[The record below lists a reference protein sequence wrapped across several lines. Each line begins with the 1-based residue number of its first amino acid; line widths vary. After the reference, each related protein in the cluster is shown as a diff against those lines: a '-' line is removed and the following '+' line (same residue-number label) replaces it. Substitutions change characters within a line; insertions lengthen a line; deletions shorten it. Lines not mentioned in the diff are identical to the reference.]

1 MHLAPRYGTSVKRH
15 AVRVAVLLLS
25 ATIAWGC
32 AKPPPPPP
40 PPPKPNVLGI
50 NVSVAAD
57 SNPDGQSR
65 PSPLVVRLYEL
76 KASAQFDT
84 LDFISLHDKDQSLL
98 ASDIVARDE
107 WVMQPGQS
115 LKLNR
120 KLNPDT
126 KVVAAMA
133 SFRDLERSTWRAT
146 LPVTPLTDQ
155 TVQVLIAGR
164 AVRLSRP

>member
-76 KASAQFDT
+76 KAAAQFDT
-84 LDFISLHDKDQSLL
+84 LDFISLQDKDQSLL

-115 LKLNR
+115 MKLNR

-126 KVVAAMA
+126 RVVAAMA
-133 SFRDLERSTWRAT
+133 SFRDLERATWRAT